1 MNENELAVA
10 LGKLVSKTTPQP
22 PDPRALALEILRR
35 DRQRFRLLA
44 GLSIF
49 FWLLAVA
56 GLVLLLVGLHRFV
69 ISVRI
74 AGFYPPGEQE
84 GLRIHGTS
92 LLHHSIPVIGG
103 SIGALLLAAL
113 CTVLLISSARTATLN
128 QITISLM
135 ELSEQL
141 RQMRHAPTTEAGPKP
156 GDG

>member
-1 MNENELAVA
+1 MNDNELATA
-10 LGKLVSKTTPQP
+10 LGTLISKAVPQS
-22 PDPRALALEILRR
+22 PDPRALALEVLRR

-44 GLSIF
+44 GLSVL
-49 FWLLAVA
+49 FWLLGLA

-74 AGFYPPGEQE
+74 AGFFPPGDLE
-84 GLRIHGTS
+84 GIRIHGTS

-113 CTVLLISSARTATLN
+113 CTILLISSSRTATLN
-128 QITISLM
+128 QISISLM

-141 RQMRHAPTTEAGPKP
+141 RQMRQASAGERAPKP
-156 GDG
+156 GEP